1 MTSLFL
7 GLSISSG
14 GTLAVFELRHF
25 YSSRFLFRVAAAT
38 CLMTVCARVVR
49 PAGALVIML
58 LFVLLICVQL
68 WDAEC
73 MVEPALHP
81 LLPKNTAVNRGY

>member
-1 MTSLFL
+1 M
-7 GLSISSG
+7 
-14 GTLAVFELRHF
+14 FELRYF
-25 YSSRFLFRVAAAT
+25 YSSQFLFRVVAAT
-38 CLMTVCARVVR
+38 CVMTVCARVVR
-49 PAGALVIML
+49 PAGALVIL
-58 LFVLLICVQL
+58 LLLVLLIRVQL